1 MHGNVLLQLSEKT
14 FEVSI
19 IWTALLQNP
28 SAGTKRRE
36 VFLNQADN
44 AVARIHQSSL
54 DSIHRSKL
62 DSIKSLLFFFFFSPS
77 AHNG

>member
-1 MHGNVLLQLSEKT
+1 METSSYNCLKT
-14 FEVSI
+14 V
-19 IWTALLQNP
+19 WAALLQNP

-36 VFLNQADN
+36 VFLNRADN

-62 DSIKSLLFFFFFSPS
+62 DSIKSLLFFVFFLC
-77 AHNG
+77 AQWLIN